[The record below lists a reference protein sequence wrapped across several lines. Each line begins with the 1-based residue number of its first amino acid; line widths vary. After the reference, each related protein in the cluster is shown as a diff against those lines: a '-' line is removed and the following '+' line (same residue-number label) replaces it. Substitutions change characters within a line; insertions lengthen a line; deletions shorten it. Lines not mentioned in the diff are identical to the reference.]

1 MYFPAEFRK
10 KCALLNCFL
19 WETSSNAPVPI
30 VVLPA
35 LCRCGCPRGGRDGC
49 HREVGSPC
57 SGTACGRWP
66 SRSLLGTLW
75 SSGHRQPWAR
85 RQEYGGSL
93 DATHAG
99 TSRRLKTSG
108 KMVRFSRHFQR
119 KPSPKRCCLVFCW
132 VFLLHFPK
140 LKWMRPVHRSL
151 GGCMVGHTAWCGTH

>member
-10 KCALLNCFL
+10 KCALLNCFS
-19 WETSSNAPVPI
+19 WETSSNACPPI

-35 LCRCGCPRGGRDGC
+35 LCRCGCPPGGRDGC

-57 SGTACGRWP
+57 SGTACGRRP
-66 SRSLLGTLW
+66 SRSLLGTLR

-108 KMVRFSRHFQR
+108 KMARFSRHLKENHLPTVIALFFVEFFCCIF
-119 KPSPKRCCLVFCW
+119 PSLSGCT
-132 VFLLHFPK
+132 
-140 LKWMRPVHRSL
+140 L
-151 GGCMVGHTAWCGTH
+151 GGCLVGHTAWCGTH